1 MTSMN
6 DNLLQEPNANPT
18 TKPSFEEMMAKIESM
33 LSDMEGQK
41 LTLEEQ
47 VRNYEQGMNLIAEC
61 SRCLTEARNR
71 IAEVYNASP
80 AGRERALRER
90 NFAPEATD
98 LGDKAAR

>member
-18 TKPSFEEMMAKIESM
+18 TKPSFEEMMAQIESM

-47 VRNYEQGMNLIAEC
+47 VRNYEQGMNLIAE
-61 SRCLTEARNR
+61 
-71 IAEVYNASP
+71 
-80 AGRERALRER
+80 
-90 NFAPEATD
+90 
-98 LGDKAAR
+98 

>member
-18 TKPSFEEMMAKIESM
+18 TKPSFEEMMAQIESM

-61 SRCLTEARNR
+61 SRCLTEAWLLAVNC
-71 IAEVYNASP
+71 VKK
-80 AGRERALRER
+80 L
-90 NFAPEATD
+90 
-98 LGDKAAR
+98 K